1 MGGGNFVY
9 IKMNKRRSGIGKI
22 LYNELENIL
31 KMQGILNLNACI
43 ACLSKKMSIYPTIV

>member
-1 MGGGNFVY
+1 MGGGNLLY

-31 KMQGILNLNACI
+31 KNAGNFE
-43 ACLSKKMSIYPTIV
+43 S